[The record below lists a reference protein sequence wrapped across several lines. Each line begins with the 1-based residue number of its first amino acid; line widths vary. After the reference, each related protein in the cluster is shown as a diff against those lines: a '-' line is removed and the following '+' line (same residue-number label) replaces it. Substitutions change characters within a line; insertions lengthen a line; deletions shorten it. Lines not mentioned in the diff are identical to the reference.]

1 MFWIISLILLAL
13 AVLFVL
19 LPLWKH
25 YRPDTDSELLR
36 AQTNLSIF
44 EERQN
49 ELKLE
54 LENGNLDS
62 AQFEE
67 LVLELK
73 KSLLSDTANSSAV
86 GKSVQGRKQK
96 QGAQESSGKN
106 DTLTKALPLVM
117 VLLIPLVTYLM
128 YEQWGYLDDVQLM
141 DLYERTIASDNDQ
154 QESRDLVI
162 ELGGVV
168 RQDESNQ
175 WAWYFL
181 GRNFSNLGMF
191 GEAEIAFLRASD
203 LMPDGPDKA
212 ATLGLLAQIKYLVAG
227 GEMTEEVLAVVEEA
241 RSINPSENA
250 SLQLLSVDA
259 ETQGDLQAAI
269 GYWRLMIQ
277 SNPNSAQA
285 QQLRGRIAAAQQQ
298 LTADG
303 ADEMQSGPRV
313 EVNVALEPGLE
324 LPSGMRVFVSARN
337 AEQEGT
343 PPLAA
348 IDLVVDD
355 LPATVTLDNNLA
367 LTPAFNLSS
376 AERIYVTATVS
387 RTGSATVQ
395 PGDYRVASDSF
406 SVSEASGAIA
416 LTISL
421 SDIVR

>member
-1 MFWIISLILLAL
+1 
-13 AVLFVL
+13 
-19 LPLWKH
+19 
-25 YRPDTDSELLR
+25 
-36 AQTNLSIF
+36 
-44 EERQN
+44 
-49 ELKLE
+49 
-54 LENGNLDS
+54 
-62 AQFEE
+62 
-67 LVLELK
+67 VLELK
-73 KSLLSDTANSSAV
+73 KSLLSDTANAAGS
-86 GKSVQGRKQK
+86 GKSLHGHKQK
-96 QGAQESSGKN
+96 QGAHEPGGKSDN
-106 DTLTKALPLVM
+106 LTKALPLIM

-141 DLYERTIASDNDQ
+141 DLYERTIASDNNQ

-162 ELGGVV
+162 ELGRVV
-168 RQDESNQ
+168 QQDESNQ

-191 GEAEIAFLRASD
+191 GEADIAFQRASD

-212 ATLGLLAQIKYLVAG
+212 ATLGLQAQIKYLVAG
-227 GEMTEEVLAVVEEA
+227 GEMTEEVLSVVGEA
-241 RSINPSENA
+241 RAINPSENA

-259 ETQGDLQAAI
+259 EMQGDLQAAI

-298 LTADG
+298 LAAEG
-303 ADEMQSGPRV
+303 ADATQAGPSIDV
-313 EVNVALEPGLE
+313 SVALEPGLE

-376 AERIYVTATVS
+376 AQRVYVTATVS

-406 SVSEASGAIA
+406 SVSEANDAIA